1 MHIVR
6 IKPQRVV
13 DHPRIKQSHE
23 ARHQYNTAHRPP
35 GRRHTPP
42 APPCV
47 PVLLCWHRLQPWG
60 ASHYMRAQGYNVS
73 DSNTTRILSTLQL
86 QVQCNPTS
94 THIRHKLNTLSVSC
108 VHNVCLFILEFS
120 VICSGKYYFMR
131 NNLSRLYWTN

>member
-73 DSNTTRILSTLQL
+73 DSNTTRILPTLQL
-86 QVQCNPTS
+86 QVQCNLTRTLYS
-94 THIRHKLNTLSVSC
+94 TQTQQTPPWRIFSTTL
-108 VHNVCLFILEFS
+108 
-120 VICSGKYYFMR
+120 
-131 NNLSRLYWTN
+131 NLSMLQTSMYSGLGLSSS